1 MPAPLGNQNARKE
14 NRLWS
19 ETIRRVIAQNDSAKL
34 RKAAEALVA
43 AAEAGDIAALKEL
56 GDRIDGKAAQQVL
69 IGGDGQEPLSVEL
82 SWLTERKLARGG

>member
-1 MPAPLGNQNARKE
+1 MPAPIGNQNARKE

-56 GDRIDGKAAQQVL
+56 GDRIDGKSAQQLL
-69 IGGDGQEPLSVEL
+69 IGGDGSGDPVIVEVVRFADKA
-82 SWLTERKLARGG
+82 T

>member
-43 AAEAGDIAALKEL
+43 AAESGDIAALKEL
-56 GDRIDGKAAQQVL
+56 GDRIDGKAAQQLL
-69 IGGDGQEPLSVEL
+69 IGGDGSGDPVIVEVVRFADKA
-82 SWLTERKLARGG
+82 T